1 MGLYRFILSCIVVLF
16 HFGNFPRVSGYSAV
30 FGFYLLSGYLTG
42 LTLDRIYS
50 NTRNYLVNRMLRI
63 YPLYLF
69 YLFLLFAMVM
79 ISDGSVSFDIEG
91 NNYTLVYL
99 NKDMFIQFIHDLFFG
114 FLDIKFRIST
124 LSRYSFLY
132 LLNRYPAFLGQCWS
146 TAVEIA
152 WWIVAP
158 ILYMSYKKYK
168 KKILLIIL
176 GVSFIVPIWTAIA
189 KLNFQAYRYRSF
201 FCVLPIFIIGF
212 CIYFFKTNQ
221 PKERKSKYIF
231 LIFLYVS
238 CMFIKP
244 NEVSEVIIWIL
255 FIIQIVI
262 TIELSKLNMRRD
274 TKSYKIDRYLGNL
287 SYGIFLGKVLV
298 HIYTL
303 I

>member
-1 MGLYRFILSCIVVLF
+1 
-16 HFGNFPRVSGYSAV
+16 
-30 FGFYLLSGYLTG
+30 
-42 LTLDRIYS
+42 
-50 NTRNYLVNRMLRI
+50 
-63 YPLYLF
+63 
-69 YLFLLFAMVM
+69 
-79 ISDGSVSFDIEG
+79 
-91 NNYTLVYL
+91 
-99 NKDMFIQFIHDLFFG
+99 
-114 FLDIKFRIST
+114 
-124 LSRYSFLY
+124 
-132 LLNRYPAFLGQCWS
+132 
-146 TAVEIA
+146 
-152 WWIVAP
+152 
-158 ILYMSYKKYK
+158 MSYKKYK

-287 SYGIFLGKVLV
+287 SYGIFLGQSVSAYIYFNMIEKNDLKWGMDILGEPYSLKSGLIILLFTIIMSMATYQLIEVPIGKVRDV
-298 HIYTL
+298 IRNR
-303 I
+303 